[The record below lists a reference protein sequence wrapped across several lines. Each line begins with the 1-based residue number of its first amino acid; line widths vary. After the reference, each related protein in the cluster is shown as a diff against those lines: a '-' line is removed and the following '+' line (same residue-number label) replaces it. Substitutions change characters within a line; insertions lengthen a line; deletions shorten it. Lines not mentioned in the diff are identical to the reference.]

1 MRNIAVKNFACW
13 SNKGKPELIIQHSN
27 LLFWYNSI
35 FPDQLSKKSISINQ
49 TLTFKS
55 NHDRIL
61 LLWKCYLSYEDFA
74 VTDQIKAC
82 F

>member
-1 MRNIAVKNFACW
+1 MRNIAVKNFAYW
-13 SNKGKPELIIQHSN
+13 SNKGKPELIIQHSY
-27 LLFWYNSI
+27 LLFWCNI

-49 TLTFKS
+49 TLMFKS

-61 LLWKCYLSYEDFA
+61 LLWKCYLNYEDFA
-74 VTDQIKAC
+74 VTEQKKAY